1 MIKVYGMPS
10 CPDCVNVERQIAG
23 REDEFEFINIGKHV
37 RYMKEFIRMRDGSS
51 VFDDCRKNGSI
62 GIPAFVFEDGHI
74 SLDPVDAGL
83 KSNVAPSACSIE
95 DHKSGRKGC

>member
-10 CPDCVNVERQIAG
+10 CPDCINVERQIAG
-23 REDEFEFINIGKHV
+23 RDDEFEFINIGEHV
-37 RYMKEFIRMRDGSS
+37 RYRKEFTLMRDGSS
-51 VFDDCRKNGSI
+51 VFDDCKKNGSI